1 MIHTIFFD
9 LDGTL
14 TDSAPGIIHSVQ
26 YALKK
31 YGIEA
36 EENDLRSFIG
46 PPLVHSF
53 QERFGFDHD
62 KALEAV
68 AYYREYFT
76 AGGMFENS
84 VYPGVEEM
92 LQKLKEDGLMLA
104 VATSK
109 PELFSKQ
116 ILEHFAL
123 TRYFDFIGG
132 AAMDETRTTKV
143 EVLSYAL
150 QELQVDPAKAVM
162 IGDRENDMEAAS
174 LLGTESIGVLY
185 GYGSKE
191 ELANAGAKV
200 FAETPMDICRIISGW
215 E

>member
-1 MIHTIFFD
+1 MNHTIFFD

-123 TRYFDFIGG
+123 TRYFVFIGG

-143 EVLSYAL
+143 EVFSYAL

-200 FAETPMDICRIISGW
+200 FADTPMDICRIISEW

>member
-1 MIHTIFFD
+1 MIQTIFFD

>member
-1 MIHTIFFD
+1 MNHTIFFD

-68 AYYREYFT
+68 TFYREYFT

-84 VYPGVEEM
+84 VYQGVEEM
-92 LQKLKEDGLMLA
+92 LQKLKEDGLVLA

-132 AAMDETRTTKV
+132 AAMDESRATKV

-150 QELQVDPAKAVM
+150 QELEVDPAKAVM
-162 IGDRENDMEAAS
+162 IGDRENDIEAAS

-191 ELANAGAKV
+191 ELSNAGAKY
-200 FAETPMDICRIISGW
+200 FADTPMDICRIISGW

>member
-1 MIHTIFFD
+1 MNHTIFFD

-53 QERFGFDHD
+53 QERYGFDHD

-68 AYYREYFT
+68 TYYREYFT
-76 AGGMFENS
+76 AGGMFENF

-92 LQKLKEDGLMLA
+92 LQKLKEDGLVLA

-116 ILEHFAL
+116 ILEHFTL

-132 AAMDETRTTKV
+132 AAMDESRATKV

-162 IGDRENDMEAAS
+162 IGDRENDIEAAS
-174 LLGTESIGVLY
+174 LLGTESIGILY

-191 ELANAGAKV
+191 ELSNAGAKF
-200 FAETPMDICRIISGW
+200 FADTPMDICRIISGW

>member
-1 MIHTIFFD
+1 MNHTIFFD

-53 QERFGFDHD
+53 QDRFGFDHD

-191 ELANAGAKV
+191 ELAHAGAKV
-200 FAETPMDICRIISGW
+200 FADTPMDICRIISGW

>member
-1 MIHTIFFD
+1 MNHTIFFD

-191 ELANAGAKV
+191 ELANAGAIV
-200 FAETPMDICRIISGW
+200 FADTPMDICRIISGW

>member
-1 MIHTIFFD
+1 MIQTIFFD

-92 LQKLKEDGLMLA
+92 LQKLKKDGLMLA

-109 PELFSKQ
+109 PEFFSKQ

>member
-1 MIHTIFFD
+1 MNHTIFFD

-36 EENDLRSFIG
+36 EENDLRFFIG

-200 FAETPMDICRIISGW
+200 FADTPMDICRIISGW

>member
-1 MIHTIFFD
+1 MNHTIFFD

-68 AYYREYFT
+68 TYYREYFT

-132 AAMDETRTTKV
+132 AAMDESRATKV

-185 GYGSKE
+185 GYGSQE

-200 FAETPMDICRIISGW
+200 FADTPMDICRIIFGW

>member
-1 MIHTIFFD
+1 MNHTIFFD

-123 TRYFDFIGG
+123 TRYFVFIGG

-150 QELQVDPAKAVM
+150 RELQVDPAKAVM

-200 FAETPMDICRIISGW
+200 FADTPMDICRIISEW

>member
-1 MIHTIFFD
+1 MNHTIFFD

-191 ELANAGAKV
+191 ELAHAGAKV
-200 FAETPMDICRIISGW
+200 FADTPMDICRIISGW

>member
-1 MIHTIFFD
+1 MNHTIFFD

-68 AYYREYFT
+68 TYYREYFT

-92 LQKLKEDGLMLA
+92 LQKLKEDGLVLA

-132 AAMDETRTTKV
+132 AAMDESRATKV

-162 IGDRENDMEAAS
+162 IGDRENDIEAAS

-185 GYGSKE
+185 GYGSQE

-200 FAETPMDICRIISGW
+200 FADTPMDICRIISGW

>member
-185 GYGSKE
+185 GYGSIE
-191 ELANAGAKV
+191 ELANAGAIV

>member
-92 LQKLKEDGLMLA
+92 LQKLKEEGLMLA

-109 PELFSKQ
+109 PEFFSKQ

-191 ELANAGAKV
+191 ELANAGAIV

>member
-1 MIHTIFFD
+1 MNHTIFFD

-68 AYYREYFT
+68 TYYREYFT

-132 AAMDETRTTKV
+132 AAMDESRATKV

-162 IGDRENDMEAAS
+162 IGDRENDIEAAS

-185 GYGSKE
+185 GYGSQE

-200 FAETPMDICRIISGW
+200 FADTPMDICRILSGW

>member
-1 MIHTIFFD
+1 MNHTIFFD

-68 AYYREYFT
+68 TYYREYFT

-84 VYPGVEEM
+84 VYQGVEEM
-92 LQKLKEDGLMLA
+92 LQKLKEDGLVLA

-132 AAMDETRTTKV
+132 AAMDESRATKV

-150 QELQVDPAKAVM
+150 QELEVDPARAVM
-162 IGDRENDMEAAS
+162 IGDRENDIEAAS
-174 LLGTESIGVLY
+174 LLGTASIGVLY

-191 ELANAGAKV
+191 ELSNAGAKY
-200 FAETPMDICRIISGW
+200 FADTPMDICLIISGW

>member
-1 MIHTIFFD
+1 MNHTIFFD

-53 QERFGFDHD
+53 QDRFGFDHD

-200 FAETPMDICRIISGW
+200 FAETPMDICRIISEW

>member
-53 QERFGFDHD
+53 QDRFGFDHD

-92 LQKLKEDGLMLA
+92 LQKLKKEGLMLA

-109 PELFSKQ
+109 PEFFSKQ

>member
-1 MIHTIFFD
+1 MIQTIFFD

-92 LQKLKEDGLMLA
+92 LQKLKEEGLMLA

-109 PELFSKQ
+109 PEFFSKQ

-200 FAETPMDICRIISGW
+200 FADTPMDICRIISGW

>member
-53 QERFGFDHD
+53 QDRFGFDHD

>member
-1 MIHTIFFD
+1 MNHTIFFD

>member
-1 MIHTIFFD
+1 MNHTIFFD

-26 YALKK
+26 YALTK

-36 EENDLRSFIG
+36 EENNLRSFIG

-123 TRYFDFIGG
+123 TRYFVFIGG

-150 QELQVDPAKAVM
+150 RELQVDPAKAVM

-200 FAETPMDICRIISGW
+200 FADTPMDICRIISEW

>member
-109 PELFSKQ
+109 PEFFSKQ

-191 ELANAGAKV
+191 ELAHAGAKV
-200 FAETPMDICRIISGW
+200 FADTPMDICRIISGW

>member
-1 MIHTIFFD
+1 MNHTIFFD

-36 EENDLRSFIG
+36 EENDLHSFIG

-68 AYYREYFT
+68 TYYREYFT

-92 LQKLKEDGLMLA
+92 LQKLKEDGLVLA

-132 AAMDETRTTKV
+132 AAMDESRATKV

-162 IGDRENDMEAAS
+162 IGDRENDIEAAS

-185 GYGSKE
+185 GYGSQE

-200 FAETPMDICRIISGW
+200 FADTPMDICRIISGW

>member
-1 MIHTIFFD
+1 MNHTIFFD

-68 AYYREYFT
+68 TFYREYFT

-84 VYPGVEEM
+84 VYQGVEEM
-92 LQKLKEDGLMLA
+92 LQKLKEDGLVLA

-132 AAMDETRTTKV
+132 AAMDESRATKV

-162 IGDRENDMEAAS
+162 IGDRENDIEAAS

-191 ELANAGAKV
+191 ELSNAGANF
-200 FAETPMDICRIISGW
+200 FADTPKDICRIISGW

>member
-1 MIHTIFFD
+1 MNHTIFFD

-200 FAETPMDICRIISGW
+200 FADTPMDICRIISGW

>member
-1 MIHTIFFD
+1 MNHTIFFD

-53 QERFGFDHD
+53 QDRFGFDHD

-123 TRYFDFIGG
+123 TRYFVFIGG

-150 QELQVDPAKAVM
+150 RELQVDPAKAVM

-174 LLGTESIGVLY
+174 LLGTERIGVLY

>member
-1 MIHTIFFD
+1 MNHTIFFD

-92 LQKLKEDGLMLA
+92 LQKLKKDGLMLA

-109 PELFSKQ
+109 PEFFSKQ

-174 LLGTESIGVLY
+174 LLGTERIGVLY

-191 ELANAGAKV
+191 ELANAGAIV
-200 FAETPMDICRIISGW
+200 FADTPMDICRIISGW

>member
-1 MIHTIFFD
+1 MMYQTILFD

-36 EENDLRSFIG
+36 EDEDLRVFIG

-53 QERFGFDHD
+53 QDRFGFDHE

-68 AYYREYFT
+68 GFYREYFT

-84 VYPGVEEM
+84 VYPGIEE
-92 LQKLKEDGLMLA
+92 LLARLKKDGRHLV

-109 PELFSKQ
+109 PELFSRQ
-116 ILEHFAL
+116 IIEHFGL
-123 TRYFDFIGG
+123 DRYFDFVGG
-132 AAMDETRTTKV
+132 AAMDESRATKT
-143 EVLSYAL
+143 EVLSYVL
-150 QELQVDPAKAVM
+150 ETLQVDPHTAVM
-162 IGDRENDMEAAS
+162 IGDRRNDIEAAAQ
-174 LLGTESIGVLY
+174 LGTDAIGVLY
-185 GYGSKE
+185 GYGSRE
-191 ELANAGAKV
+191 ELAAAGAVV
-200 FAETPMDICRIISGW
+200 FAKTPEEIYRIIS
-215 E
+215 EK

>member
-1 MIHTIFFD
+1 MNHTIFFD

-109 PELFSKQ
+109 PEFFSKQ

-191 ELANAGAKV
+191 ELAHAGAKV

>member
-1 MIHTIFFD
+1 MNHTIFFD

-26 YALKK
+26 YALNK
-31 YGIEA
+31 YGIKA

-46 PPLVHSF
+46 PPLIHSF

-68 AYYREYFT
+68 VYYREYFT

-84 VYPGVEEM
+84 VYPGIEEL
-92 LQKLKEDGLMLA
+92 LQKLKADGRTLA

-123 TRYFDFIGG
+123 AQYFDFIGG
-132 AAMDETRTTKV
+132 AAMDESRTKKV
-143 EVLSYAL
+143 EVLEYAL
-150 QELQVDPAKAVM
+150 HELQADPKEAVM
-162 IGDRENDMEAAS
+162 IGDRKDDIEAACS
-174 LLGTESIGVLY
+174 LGTESIGVLY
-185 GYGSKE
+185 GYGSRE
-191 ELANAGAKV
+191 ELENAGAKV
-200 FAETPMDICRIISGW
+200 FAKTPLDIYRVIS
-215 E
+215 EMK

>member
-46 PPLVHSF
+46 PPLVQSF

-200 FAETPMDICRIISGW
+200 FADTPMDICRIISEW

>member
-1 MIHTIFFD
+1 MNHTIFFD

-92 LQKLKEDGLMLA
+92 LQKLKEEGLMLA

-109 PELFSKQ
+109 PEFFSKQ

-200 FAETPMDICRIISGW
+200 FADTPMDICRIISEW

>member
-1 MIHTIFFD
+1 
-9 LDGTL
+9 
-14 TDSAPGIIHSVQ
+14 
-26 YALKK
+26 
-31 YGIEA
+31 
-36 EENDLRSFIG
+36 
-46 PPLVHSF
+46 
-53 QERFGFDHD
+53 
-62 KALEAV
+62 
-68 AYYREYFT
+68 
-76 AGGMFENS
+76 MFENS

>member
-1 MIHTIFFD
+1 MIQTIFFD

-92 LQKLKEDGLMLA
+92 LQKLKKEGLMLA

-109 PELFSKQ
+109 PEFFSKQ

-191 ELANAGAKV
+191 ELAHAGAKV

>member
-200 FAETPMDICRIISGW
+200 FADTPMDICRIISGW

>member
-1 MIHTIFFD
+1 MNHTIFFD

-92 LQKLKEDGLMLA
+92 LQKLKEEGLMLA

-109 PELFSKQ
+109 PEFFSKQ

-191 ELANAGAKV
+191 ALANAGAKV
-200 FAETPMDICRIISGW
+200 FADTPMDICRIISGW

>member
-1 MIHTIFFD
+1 MNHTIFFD

-123 TRYFDFIGG
+123 TRYFVFIGG

-150 QELQVDPAKAVM
+150 RELQVDPAKAVM

-200 FAETPMDICRIISGW
+200 FADTPMDICRIISGW

>member
-1 MIHTIFFD
+1 MNHTIFFD

-92 LQKLKEDGLMLA
+92 LQKLKKDGLMLA

-200 FAETPMDICRIISGW
+200 FADTPMDICRIISRW